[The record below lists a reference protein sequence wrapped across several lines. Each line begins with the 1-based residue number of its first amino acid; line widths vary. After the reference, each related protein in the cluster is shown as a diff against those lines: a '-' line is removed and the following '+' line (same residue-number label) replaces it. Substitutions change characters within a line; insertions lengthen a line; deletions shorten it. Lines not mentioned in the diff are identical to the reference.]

1 LKISWEGLGG
11 IFDRPLKL
19 RSHLMALVLA
29 ALLPLLIFTF
39 AMFRQKARLQHEA
52 VERGMRDTARAL
64 SLALDREIGAVQAI
78 LETLAESPHLDTGN
92 LKSFYEIGS
101 RALANRKESRLVL
114 FDRSGQQL
122 INTSRPF
129 GSPLPNPFRDARP
142 PQAVEIYGIYG
153 ELPLGG
159 SEPVK
164 QAIETGKLAVSDMFI
179 ALDSRRPTIGIIV
192 PVVRNGKVLYALEM
206 AFHPRVLTQL
216 LLEERLPADWM
227 AGLVDKKGIFIA
239 RTREPERFVG
249 RAASAEFL
257 RQLAKSQE
265 GWGAE
270 RTFEGIPVY
279 HAFARSDLT
288 GWATRVAVSQ
298 AVINAPINRSIAAWG
313 IGAVVLFLLGL
324 TGASVLGKRISTP
337 IATLAESAAAI
348 QRGEPVE
355 LQASGVREVTE
366 LHLALVSAGEAT
378 RLAAAER
385 EGRLIEQRMRH
396 LAEVGAALAESIDYE
411 KTLNRLAELMVPDH
425 ADWCVIDLL
434 QAGSNICRRVAVRT
448 SRKEMESLADELL
461 RNYVPDL
468 NRPHPILKAIETGQ
482 SDYTLEADESWVGPR
497 PRDGRH
503 RLVLEQ
509 LQVSSVIIVPLR
521 VQGRVVGTFSLLAS
535 RYSGRQYTM
544 ADVQFAEEVSRRA
557 SIALDHALLF
567 HELSKELSE
576 RKRVEAALRQ
586 VSERLELAQEA
597 ASIGA
602 FERDLVT
609 NEITWSASQEKLYG
623 LRPGSFGGKHTDW
636 AARVHP
642 DDLAAV
648 ETAVGRVTQN
658 KSSLD
663 LEFRIIRP
671 DGVARWIASQA
682 RVFVDEQGNAR
693 RLLGVNIDITE
704 RKRAEQALARS
715 RDQFERMA
723 ATTPDFLFIYD
734 LIKGRNVYENKRLE
748 EHLGYTGPQ
757 LKLLAGDSM
766 DALVHSD
773 DLTPVRAQYRRFN
786 TAPDGE
792 VLEWEFRLRHAN
804 GTYRWFHV
812 RATVFDRTDKG
823 LVCRIIGHSRDVTA
837 QKETEAALKRFTENL
852 EKLVADRTG
861 ELVKSNSE
869 LLQSFTEREKLQ
881 DQLRQ
886 AQKMEA
892 IGTLAGGIAH
902 DFNNILGIILGYAQ
916 ELLDREG
923 EDPAERSRNAGVILS
938 AAERGAKVVKQL
950 LTFARK
956 TGTEHKPLDVNSV
969 VRDTLD
975 ILRQIFPKTMNFR
988 LDLDPTLPVIQG
1000 DHNQL
1005 QQALINICLN
1015 ARDAMPEGGTLS
1027 IRTSRTSAAEI
1038 RDRFIEANGNYIRID
1053 VSDTGAGMNDDIRQR
1068 VFEPFFTTKSE
1079 KGGTGL
1085 GLSVVYGIVQAHR
1098 GFIDAES
1105 EIGHGTTFKLFL
1117 PIHSQAII
1125 ALEPESEGRKEVV
1138 STSATV
1144 LIVEDETH
1152 LRELITLAAQKRG
1165 FRVLTAKDGEEA
1177 LHVYQNHWQQ
1187 IDSVLLDWGLP
1198 RLGGSAVFRK
1208 LKEVNP
1214 EVQVI
1219 GVSGYVDF
1227 ELRESMMKEGVRDFL
1242 QKPCTPDE
1250 ILGKVLSLSS
1260 CQPVQTGPN

>member
-1 LKISWEGLGG
+1 
-11 IFDRPLKL
+11 LKL
-19 RSHLMALVLA
+19 RSHLIALVLA

-39 AMFRQKARLQHEA
+39 AMFRQKARLQHET

-64 SLALDREIGAVQAI
+64 SLALDREIGALQAI

-92 LKSFYEIGS
+92 LKGFYETGS

-129 GSPLPNPFRDARP
+129 GSPLPNPFQDASP
-142 PQAVEIYGIYG
+142 PQAAEIHR
-153 ELPLGG
+153 ELPFGAP
-159 SEPVK
+159 EAVK
-164 QAIETGKLAVSDMFI
+164 QAIETGKPAVSDMFI

-192 PVVRNGKVLYALEM
+192 PVVRNGKVIYALEL
-206 AFHPRVLTQL
+206 AFHPRLLTQL
-216 LLEERLPADWM
+216 LLEERLPTDWI
-227 AGLVDKKGIFIA
+227 AGLIDKKGIFVA

-249 RAASAEFL
+249 RGASTELL
-257 RQLAKSQE
+257 RQISNSQE
-265 GWGAE
+265 GWGTE
-270 RTFEGIPVY
+270 QTFEGIPVY
-279 HAFARSDLT
+279 HSFARSDLT
-288 GWATRVAVSQ
+288 GWVTRVAVSQ

-313 IGAVVLFLLGL
+313 VGALVLFLLGL
-324 TGASVLGKRISTP
+324 TAASVLGKRISTP
-337 IATLAESAAAI
+337 IASLAESAAAI
-348 QRGEPVE
+348 QRGEPVQ
-355 LQASGVREVTE
+355 LQASGVQEVTE
-366 LHLALVSAGEAT
+366 LRSALVSAGEAS
-378 RLAAAER
+378 RVAAAER
-385 EGRLIEQRMRH
+385 EGRLVEQRMRQ
-396 LAEVGAALAESIDYE
+396 LAEVGAALAETIDYE
-411 KTLNRLAELMVPDH
+411 KTLTRLAELMVPDH

-434 QAGSNICRRVAVRT
+434 QEGSNICRRVAVRT
-448 SRKEMESLADELL
+448 SRKKMEPFADELL
-461 RNYVPDL
+461 RNYAPDL

-482 SDYTLEADESWVGPR
+482 SDYTLEVDESWVAPR
-497 PRDGRH
+497 ARDARH
-503 RLVLEQ
+503 RFLLEQ
-509 LQVSSVIIVPLR
+509 LEVSSVIIVPLR
-521 VQGRVVGTFSLLAS
+521 VQGRVVGTFSLIAS
-535 RYSGRQYTM
+535 RYSGRRYTM
-544 ADVQFAEEVSRRA
+544 SDVQFAEEVSGRA
-557 SIALDHALLF
+557 SVALDNALLF
-567 HELSKELSE
+567 HELSRELSE

-609 NEITWSASQEKLYG
+609 NEITWSSSQEKLYG
-623 LRPGSFGGKHTDW
+623 LMPGSFGGKHMDW
-636 AARVHP
+636 AGRVHP
-642 DDLAAV
+642 DDRAAV
-648 ETAVGRVTQN
+648 ETVINHAAQN
-658 KSSLD
+658 KSSVN

-671 DGVARWIASQA
+671 DGAVRWIAAQA
-682 RVFVDEQGNAR
+682 RVFVDEQGNTR

-748 EHLGYTGPQ
+748 EHLGYTGAQ

-766 DALVHSD
+766 DALVHPD
-773 DLTPVRAQYRRFN
+773 DLTPVHVQYRRFD
-786 TAPDGE
+786 TAPDGA
-792 VLEWEFRLRHAN
+792 VLEWELRLRHADT
-804 GTYRWFHV
+804 TYRWFHV
-812 RATVFDRTDKG
+812 RATVFDRSDDG
-823 LVCRIIGHSRDVTA
+823 RVCRIIGHSRDVTA
-837 QKETEAALKRFTENL
+837 QKETEAALKKFTEGL

-861 ELVKSNSE
+861 ELVKSNAE
-869 LLQSFTEREKLQ
+869 LLQSFSEREKLQ

-916 ELLDREG
+916 ELLHKDG
-923 EDPAERSRNAGVILS
+923 EDPTKLSRNAGVILG

-956 TGTEHKPLDVNSV
+956 TGTEHKPLDVNNLI
-969 VRDTLD
+969 RETLD
-975 ILRQIFPKTMNFR
+975 VLREIFPKTMNFGI
-988 LDLDPTLPVIQG
+988 DVDPTLPVIHG
-1000 DHNQL
+1000 DHNQV

-1015 ARDAMPEGGTLS
+1015 ARDAMPDGGTLS
-1027 IRTSRTSAAEI
+1027 IRTSRASAAEI
-1038 RDRFIEANGNYIRID
+1038 RFIEAHGSYIRID
-1053 VSDTGAGMNDDIRQR
+1053 VSDTGSGIDPEIRQR

-1085 GLSVVYGIVQAHR
+1085 GLSVVYGIVQAHH
-1098 GFIDAES
+1098 GFIDVES
-1105 EIGHGTTFKLFL
+1105 EIGNGSTFKLFL
-1117 PIHSQAII
+1117 PIFSQAVTP
-1125 ALEPESEGRKEVV
+1125 LQPESKGRKEVL
-1138 STSATV
+1138 SMGATV

-1152 LRELITLAAQKRG
+1152 LRELIKSSAQKRG

-1177 LHVYQNHWQQ
+1177 VDVYQNHWQQ

-1214 EVQVI
+1214 GVIVI

-1227 ELRESMMKEGVRDFL
+1227 ELRESMLKEGVRDFL

-1250 ILGKVLSLSS
+1250 ILGKVLSS
-1260 CQPVQTGPN
+1260 CQGAQPGPNS

>member
-1 LKISWEGLGG
+1 LRISGG
-11 IFDRPLKL
+11 KLFDRPLKL
-19 RSHLMALVLA
+19 RSHLIALVLA

-39 AMFRQKARLQHEA
+39 AMFLQKARLQHET

-64 SLALDREIGAVQAI
+64 SLALDREIGALQGIV
-78 LETLAESPHLDTGN
+78 ETVAESPHLDTGN
-92 LKSFYEIGS
+92 LKAFYDIGS

-129 GSPLPNPFRDARP
+129 GSPLPNPFQDKSA
-142 PQAVEIYGIYG
+142 PQAAEIYR
-153 ELPLGG
+153 ELPLG
-159 SEPVK
+159 SPEPVK

-179 ALDSRRPTIGIIV
+179 ALDSRRPTIGIVV
-192 PVVRNGKVLYALEM
+192 PVVRNGKVLYALKL

-216 LLEERLPADWM
+216 LLEERLPTDWI
-227 AGLVDKKGIFIA
+227 AGLIDKRGIFVA

-249 RAASAEFL
+249 RGANTELL
-257 RQLAKSQE
+257 RQIAKSQE
-265 GWGAE
+265 GWGTE
-270 RTFEGIPVY
+270 QTFEGIPVY

-288 GWATRVAVSQ
+288 GWVTRVAVSQ
-298 AVINAPINRSIAAWG
+298 AVINAPINRSITAWG

-324 TGASVLGKRISTP
+324 TAASVLGRRISTP
-337 IATLAESAAAI
+337 IGALAESAAAL

-355 LQASGVREVTE
+355 LRASGVREVTE
-366 LHLALVSAGEAT
+366 LQSALVSAGEAT

-385 EGRLIEQRMRH
+385 EGRLVEQRMRH

-411 KTLNRLAELMVPDH
+411 KALNRLAELMVPDH

-434 QAGSNICRRVAVRT
+434 QEGSNICRRVAVRT
-448 SRKEMESLADELL
+448 SRKEMEPFADEFLS
-461 RNYVPDL
+461 NYAPDL
-468 NRPHPILKAIETGQ
+468 NRPHPILKTIETGQ
-482 SDYTLEADESWVGPR
+482 SDYTLEVDASWVAPR
-497 PRDGRH
+497 ARDNRH
-503 RLVLEQ
+503 RFLLEQ
-509 LQVSSVIIVPLR
+509 LQLSSVIIVPLR
-521 VQGRVVGTFSLLAS
+521 VRGRVVGTLSLLAS
-535 RYSGRQYTM
+535 RYSGRKYTI

-557 SIALDHALLF
+557 SVALDNALLF
-567 HELSKELSE
+567 HELSKELNE

-586 VSERLELAQEA
+586 VSERLELAQQA
-597 ASIGA
+597 ANIGA
-602 FERDLVT
+602 FERDLGT

-623 LRPGSFGGKHTDW
+623 LLPGSFGGKHMDW
-636 AARVHP
+636 AGRVHP

-648 ETAVGRVTQN
+648 EAAIAHAAQN
-658 KSSLD
+658 KSSLN

-671 DGVARWIASQA
+671 DGAVRWIASQA
-682 RVFVDEQGNAR
+682 RVFVDEQSNAR

-734 LIKGRNVYENKRLE
+734 LIKGRNVYENKRME
-748 EHLGYTGPQ
+748 EHLGYTGAQ
-757 LKLLAGDSM
+757 LKVLAGDSM
-766 DALVHSD
+766 DALVHPD
-773 DLTPVRAQYRRFN
+773 DLTPLRTQYRRYD
-786 TAPDGE
+786 TAPDGD
-792 VLEWEFRLRHAN
+792 VLEWEFRLRHAD

-812 RATVFDRTDKG
+812 RATVFDRTDDG
-823 LVCRIIGHSRDVTA
+823 RVCRIIGHSRDVTA
-837 QKETEAALKRFTENL
+837 QKETEAALKRFTEDL
-852 EKLVADRTG
+852 EKLVAARTG
-861 ELVKSNSE
+861 ELVKSNAE

-881 DQLRQ
+881 EQLRQ

-892 IGTLAGGIAH
+892 IGTLAGGVAH

-916 ELLDREG
+916 ELLDKEG
-923 EDPAERSRNAGVILS
+923 DPTELSRNAGVILG

-956 TGTEHKPLDVNSV
+956 TGTEHKPLDVNSLI
-969 VRDTLD
+969 RDTLD
-975 ILRQIFPKTMNFR
+975 ILREIFPKTMNFR
-988 LDLDPTLPVIQG
+988 IDLDPTLPVIQG

-1027 IRTSRTSAAEI
+1027 IRTSRMSAAEI
-1038 RDRFIEANGNYIRID
+1038 RDRFIEANGSFIRVD
-1053 VSDTGAGMNDDIRQR
+1053 VTDTGTGMDEDIRQR

-1085 GLSVVYGIVQAHR
+1085 GLSVVYGIVQAHH
-1098 GFIDAES
+1098 GFIDVES
-1105 EIGHGTTFKLFL
+1105 APKHGTTFKLFL
-1117 PIHSQAII
+1117 PIYSQAVVPQ
-1125 ALEPESEGRKEVV
+1125 EPESKGRKEVL
-1138 STSATV
+1138 STGATV

-1152 LRELITLAAQKRG
+1152 LRELIRLSAQKRG

-1177 LHVYQNHWQQ
+1177 LDVYQSHWQQ

-1227 ELRESMMKEGVRDFL
+1227 ELRESMLKEGVRDFL

-1250 ILGKVLSLSS
+1250 ILGKVLAL
-1260 CQPVQTGPN
+1260 CPPG